1 MTRLRIEG
9 LTVRYGRGRRAM
21 TAVDGVSLTVPPGRI
36 VSLVGESGSGKSTLA
51 RAVVGLAPLTAGHI
65 LLDDEDIAS
74 DTARRRRI
82 QMVFQDPYASL
93 NPRMTVGAS
102 LGEALQ
108 AQARAGA
115 RLTREQRGRE
125 IGRLLDLVALSPE
138 HAGMLPGRLSGGQRQ
153 RVALARALA
162 VRPDVIIAD
171 EITSAL
177 DVSVQG
183 AVLNLVRDIQARSG
197 TSMLFISHN
206 LEVVRYVSDV
216 IAVMYLGR
224 IVEAA
229 PAEELLARPRH
240 PYTQALLA
248 AVPRLGRSWREISTP
263 SGDLDA
269 PDPHHLPQGC
279 RFHPRCPVGPGVN
292 ASRSVCLTL
301 DPQLDAAGRPH
312 RAACH
317 FADNLAAAGGLMAAG
332 PTRAAPGI
340 AEERGGPSNGGH
352 ASLAA
357 VAATDEES
365 ATKEQR

>member
-1 MTRLRIEG
+1 MTGLRIEG
-9 LTVRYGRGRRAM
+9 LTVRFGRGRRAM
-21 TAVDGVSLTVPPGRI
+21 TAVDRVSLAVPPGRI

-51 RAVVGLAPLTAGHI
+51 RAVVGLAPVTAGRV
-65 LLDDEDIAS
+65 LLDGRDIAS
-74 DTARRRRI
+74 DATARRRI

-93 NPRMTVGAS
+93 NPRMTVGGA
-102 LGEALQ
+102 LDEAL
-108 AQARAGA
+108 RTRPGA

-125 IGRLLDLVALSPE
+125 TGRLLDLVALSPE
-138 HAGMLPGRLSGGQRQ
+138 HAGALPGRLSGGQRQ

-162 VRPDVIIAD
+162 VRPDVIVAD

-229 PAEELLARPRH
+229 PTEELLARPRH
-240 PYTQALLA
+240 PYTRALLA
-248 AVPRLGRSWREISTP
+248 AVPRLGRSWREIDAP
-263 SGDLDA
+263 AGDLDA
-269 PDPHHLPQGC
+269 PDPHHPPAGC
-279 RFHPRCPVGPGVN
+279 RFHPRCPVGPRAD

-301 DPQLDAAGRPH
+301 DPQSGAAERPH

-317 FADNLAAAGGLMAAG
+317 FADEPAATCG
-332 PTRAAPGI
+332 PVANGSAPVGPQRAEQPD
-340 AEERGGPSNGGH
+340 GPSGGGR
-352 ASLAA
+352 SPLAA
-357 VAATDEES
+357 VAATDDET
-365 ATKEQR
+365 ATKEHP

>member
-1 MTRLRIEG
+1 MTGLRIEG
-9 LTVRYGRGRRAM
+9 LTVRFGRGRRAM
-21 TAVDGVSLTVPPGRI
+21 AAVDGVSLTVPPGKI
-36 VSLVGESGSGKSTLA
+36 VSLVGESGSGKSTVA
-51 RAVVGLAPLTAGHI
+51 RAVVGLVPVTAGQV
-65 LLDDEDIAS
+65 LLDGEDIAS

-93 NPRMTVGAS
+93 DPRMTVGAT
-102 LGEALQ
+102 LDEALR
-108 AQARAGA
+108 ARAGTCP
-115 RLTREQRGRE
+115 TREQRGRE
-125 IGRLLDLVALSPE
+125 VGRLLDLVALSPE
-138 HAGMLPGRLSGGQRQ
+138 HAGILPRRLSGGQRQ

-206 LEVVRYVSDV
+206 LEVVRYVSDF

-229 PAEELLARPRH
+229 PREELLARPRH
-240 PYTQALLA
+240 PYTRALLA
-248 AVPRLGRSWREISTP
+248 AVPRLGRSWREIDTP

-269 PDPHHLPQGC
+269 PDPHHPPQGC
-279 RFHPRCPVGPGVN
+279 RYHPRCPVGPRTN
-292 ASRSVCLTL
+292 TSRSVCLTL
-301 DPQLDAAGRPH
+301 DPQLGAAGRPH

-317 FADNLAAAGGLMAAG
+317 FA
-332 PTRAAPGI
+332 
-340 AEERGGPSNGGH
+340 EEPDGPSNGEH
-352 ASLAA
+352 ASPAA
-357 VAATDEES
+357 VATTDDKS
-365 ATKEQR
+365 ATKERR

>member
-1 MTRLRIEG
+1 MSGLRIEG

-51 RAVVGLAPLTAGHI
+51 RAIVGLAPLTAGQV
-65 LLDDEDIAS
+65 LLDDEDITC

-93 NPRMTVGAS
+93 NPRMKVGAS
-102 LGEALQ
+102 VDEAL
-108 AQARAGA
+108 QARAGA
-115 RLTREQRGRE
+115 RLTRRQRSRE
-125 IGRLLDLVALSPE
+125 IGRLLELVALSPQ
-138 HAGMLPGRLSGGQRQ
+138 HADMLPGRLSGGQRQ

-183 AVLNLVRDIQARSG
+183 AVLNLVRDIRSRSG

-229 PAEELLARPRH
+229 PTEELLSRPRH
-240 PYTQALLA
+240 PYTRALLA
-248 AVPRLGRSWREISTP
+248 AVPRLGRSWREITTP
-263 SGDLDA
+263 PGDLDA
-269 PDPHHLPQGC
+269 PDPHRPPQGC
-279 RFHPRCPVGPGVN
+279 RFHPRCPVGPRVN
-292 ASRSVCLTL
+292 ASRPVCLTL
-301 DPQLDAAGRPH
+301 DPQLDAARRPH
-312 RAACH
+312 RVACH
-317 FADNLAAAGGLMAAG
+317 FADDLAAAGNLMAGG
-332 PTRAAPGI
+332 PTRDAAKIG
-340 AEERGGPSNGGH
+340 EERDGLSRGGH

-357 VAATDEES
+357 AAATDEET

>member
-1 MTRLRIEG
+1 MTGLRIEG

-21 TAVDGVSLTVPPGRI
+21 TAVDGVSLTVPPGKI

-51 RAVVGLAPLTAGHI
+51 RAVVGLAPVAAGHI

-74 DTARRRRI
+74 HTARHRHI

-93 NPRMTVGAS
+93 NPRMTVGAT
-102 LGEALQ
+102 LDEALR
-108 AQARAGA
+108 ARAGA
-115 RLTREQRGRE
+115 RLTREQRGQG

-183 AVLNLVRDIQARSG
+183 AVLNLVRDIQARLG

-229 PAEELLARPRH
+229 PTEELLARPRH
-240 PYTQALLA
+240 PYTKTLLA
-248 AVPRLGRSWREISTP
+248 AVPRLGRSWREITTP

-269 PDPHHLPQGC
+269 PDPHHPPQGC
-279 RFHPRCPVGPGVN
+279 PFHPRCPVGPRVN

-301 DPQLDAAGRPH
+301 DPQLGAARRPH

-317 FADNLAAAGGLMAAG
+317 FADDPAAAGGLRATG
-332 PTRAAPGI
+332 PTLDAAGI
-340 AEERGGPSNGGH
+340 AEKRDGPSNGGH

-357 VAATDEES
+357 VAATDEET

>member
-1 MTRLRIEG
+1 MSGLRIEG
-9 LTVRYGRGRRAM
+9 LTVRFGRGQRAM
-21 TAVDGVSLTVPPGRI
+21 TAVDDVSLTVPPGGI

-51 RAVVGLAPLTAGHI
+51 RAIVKLVPLTAGRI

-74 DTARRRRI
+74 DTARHQRI

-93 NPRMTVGAS
+93 NPRMTVGAT
-102 LGEALQ
+102 LEEALG
-108 AQARAGA
+108 ARAGA
-115 RLTREQRGRE
+115 CLTRGQRGRE

-138 HAGMLPGRLSGGQRQ
+138 HAGMLPARLSGGQRQ

-206 LEVVRYVSDV
+206 LQVVRYVSDV

-224 IVEAA
+224 IVEVA
-229 PAEELLARPRH
+229 PAEELLGRPRH

-248 AVPRLGRSWREISTP
+248 AVPRLGRSWREIDTP
-263 SGDLDA
+263 AGDLEA

-279 RFHPRCPVGPGVN
+279 RFHPRCPVGPRAN

-301 DPQLDAAGRPH
+301 DPQLGTAGRPH

-317 FADNLAAAGGLMAAG
+317 FADDPAAAGGPMASG
-332 PTRAAPGI
+332 AALNTPGI
-340 AEERGGPSNGGH
+340 AEEPERPSDGGH
-352 ASLAA
+352 ASLAPVA
-357 VAATDEES
+357 VTDEQT